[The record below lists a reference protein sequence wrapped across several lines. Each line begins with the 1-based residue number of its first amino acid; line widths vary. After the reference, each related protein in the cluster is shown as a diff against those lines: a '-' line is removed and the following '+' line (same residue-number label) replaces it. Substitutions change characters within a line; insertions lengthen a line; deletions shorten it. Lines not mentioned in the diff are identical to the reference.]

1 MKVEKTKLDGVL
13 LITPDVFKD
22 HRGEYIETYND
33 KEFWKI
39 DEGSLYDVEFVQ
51 DDVSISKCNVLRGIH
66 GDFKTWKLV
75 SCLSGVIQLV
85 VVNNMLDTPQYYKHT
100 EFILSD
106 INHQQVLIPP
116 GFGNGH
122 KVLSEKAI
130 FHYKQS
136 TYYDPELQFTLAW
149 DDPEL
154 EIGWVN
160 PLSIVSSIQPI
171 TSDRDSD
178 ICTKDILLDSF
189 THENKLSP
197 ISKIQSQ

>member
-22 HRGEYIETYND
+22 HRGEYIEIFNDGTYYPLFD
-33 KEFWKI
+33 YWMEW
-39 DEGSLYDVEFVQ
+39 VQ
-51 DDVSISKCNVLRGIH
+51 DDISISKCNVLRGIH

-85 VVNNMLDTPQYYKHT
+85 VVNNMLDTPQYYEHT
-100 EFILSD
+100 QFVLSD

-122 KVLSEKAI
+122 KVLSDKAI

-136 TYYDPELQFTLAW
+136 TYYDPESQFTLAW
-149 DDPEL
+149 NDPEL
-154 EIGWVN
+154 DIHWLN
-160 PLSIVSSIQPI
+160 PFSVVPDTQPI
-171 TSDRDSD
+171 TSDRDRG
-178 ICTKDILLDSF
+178 
-189 THENKLSP
+189 
-197 ISKIQSQ
+197 

>member
-1 MKVEKTKLDGVL
+1 MKVTKTKLDGVL
-13 LITPDVFKD
+13 LIEPDVFKD
-22 HRGEYIETYND
+22 HRGEYIETFSDYNYALLHRD
-33 KEFWKI
+33 
-39 DEGSLYDVEFVQ
+39 FVQ

-85 VVNNMLDTPQYYKHT
+85 VVNNKLDTPQYYEHT

-136 TYYDPELQFTLAW
+136 TYYDPDSQFTLAW
-149 DDPEL
+149 NDSEL
-154 EIGWVN
+154 DIHWLN
-160 PLSIVSSIQPI
+160 PLSTTSNTLPI
-171 TSDRDSD
+171 MSDRDRGY
-178 ICTKDILLDSF
+178 
-189 THENKLSP
+189 
-197 ISKIQSQ
+197 KIMLQVCGDDNMEGDNVST